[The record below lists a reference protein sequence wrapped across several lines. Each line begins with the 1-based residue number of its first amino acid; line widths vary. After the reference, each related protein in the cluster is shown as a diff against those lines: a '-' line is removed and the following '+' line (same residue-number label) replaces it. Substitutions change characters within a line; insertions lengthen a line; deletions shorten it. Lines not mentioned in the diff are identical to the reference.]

1 MYGQWKK
8 FLSVTLSVLLSFGM
22 IQIPVSAEEAASE
35 EEVTLEQVKTEEQEE
50 ESVFE
55 EIPEETEEPN
65 EIISEESAEVQEG
78 SEEDGTDENELLSE
92 EPNENNVLSEDEDTE
107 TAEPLDEIPEEV
119 LEEEN
124 LKFDDEV
131 DDSGTCGDNLTWVMT
146 KSHVLTIS
154 GSGPMYDY
162 TSGSTSSN
170 PSPFRKYIKFYG
182 GEVQQ
187 IIIEDGVTHI
197 GNNSFADL
205 KHSKWTQDRVV
216 IPDSVES
223 IGEFAF
229 AFSLPVNN
237 LPSHLKSVGEQA
249 FRSNDITKAVLPETL
264 TTLSIALFSQC
275 RNLEEVQI
283 LGDVTKIP
291 QSTFSECNKL
301 KEVEFPATIT
311 TIDQYAF
318 TSCGMEEINLPPNLQ
333 TIGNNAFLN
342 CDNLNKIKI
351 PKSVTTI
358 KGAFS
363 QCDKLGK
370 VVYEDGI
377 TLIAEGAFP
386 NCYELKTVVI
396 PSSVTKIEEA
406 CSAVQ
411 AEDVYYY
418 GTAKEWDS
426 ISFTNNGRWW
436 LRNATI
442 HYGGEPKEFGDL
454 LYIILGDEESRHIRI
469 VGVSN
474 SSASELHIPETIEDY
489 PVREIGEG
497 AFENNTAIVSIAFSE
512 NIKSIFKD
520 ALKGCTC
527 LISVEFG
534 SNIESIEQ
542 NAFSKCY
549 HLNTIEF
556 SGTIEDWDSM
566 NIQDGN
572 EILSKVLVDK
582 FNYGGLNKNEIWS
595 FPNPGFYNYKSDYV
609 NQLEQRLDI
618 LGKGILSKKY
628 NETLYAEACPHCYG
642 MAATVILN
650 KYDHR
655 FTAGNLSDCALD
667 ASAREFIMNHYMA
680 QYQPE
685 YQFEFKVTS
694 TIVNVLKMLDRSAE
708 AANNGALPSLVSY
721 PSHTVVC
728 YGKEEGHYSYQGKTY
743 STRALIYDSNYPG
756 LFSPEFCIY
765 YNLDEN
771 EYIVPAYEGV
781 PTFIPQFGEAGEYT
795 TLNTMADDIIVVS
808 NNLALMDPIKY
819 GDPTNVEKYSK
830 SYIVFG
836 KIVADTVPK
845 MISSM
850 AQQGI
855 EHVSYFFDFSN
866 NNSEQNMIHFVL
878 PDDCEGVTIPKEL
891 LNGEYTFYL
900 VDQNNFECVTAESD
914 SDIRITFD
922 GKMSFSGGNAVYT
935 AILGNCTKLD
945 NHISSFLISG
955 EAHGVLKAFYNEGKL
970 DIYGDDLAGTSVSS
984 IDENVT
990 DKYEINDNTNVL
1002 SIIGDNNEM
1011 TVDTT
1016 VYTGDVLPI
1025 DIPRDGIIPEGIWTA
1040 GIKDKTYAGSAIK
1053 QNFRV
1058 YDGTRLLKEK
1068 TDYTVTYKN
1077 NTNAYTYDGDRT
1089 SFFPAKGD
1097 KTPYILIT
1105 GKGNY
1110 SGKTYVPFSIDQV
1123 NMNDPEQVY
1132 IEKSITLKANG
1143 KVQRPVPVITYN
1155 GKAVS
1160 SKEYTLHYY
1169 DKYGM
1174 ELNKKTGPK
1183 EAGTY
1188 TIVVVANRKNFGGEK
1203 EIQIPLTIA
1212 EETDKQ
1218 KAVALNK
1225 AITITAGNAEYDGAL
1240 KETAAITSKLGYEL
1254 EEGRDYDVI
1263 YSANVKAGTATVTAA
1278 GKGIYTGTVR
1288 KTFKI
1293 TPRLYAGHEDEF
1305 DIDVKDAVYS
1315 KGGAI
1320 PEVHVFWNG
1329 NELKAGAD
1337 YTLKYANNKAVTTP
1351 DTSKRPAVTVTFKG
1365 NFKGT
1370 AVPEDFD
1377 ILPKD
1382 IGTVNI
1388 SAKDLIYKKGKY
1400 QSTPVLTDTDGKKLK
1415 AGTDY
1420 LKTYKYELVTED
1432 GIVIRELETADD
1444 AETNSYIRVTVT
1456 GTGNYTDEATV
1467 TYRILETGKDI
1478 SKAVFKIA
1486 NQEYTGSEILI
1497 TDMSQFKG
1505 LDDLRDAYVIV
1516 DRERFYLELGKDFE
1530 VVPGSYVKNINKG
1543 TAKVTFRGIGEYG
1556 GTKTVSFKIGQ
1567 RSIVDY
1573 WQGVKNFFSKLF

>member
-1 MYGQWKK
+1 MYGQSKK
-8 FLSVTLSVLLSFGM
+8 IISVALSMFLSFGM
-22 IQIPVSAEEAASE
+22 IQIPVSAEEETVAE
-35 EEVTLEQVKTEEQEE
+35 EEVTLEQAETEEQEK
-50 ESVFE
+50 ESSFE
-55 EIPEETEEPN
+55 EIAGETEEPN
-65 EIISEESAEVQEG
+65 EIISEESVEVQEG
-78 SEEDGTDENELLSE
+78 SEEEGTDENEHLTE
-92 EPNENNVLSEDEDTE
+92 ETDENIDISEDEKIETTE
-107 TAEPLDEIPEEV
+107 SSDEIPEEV
-119 LEEEN
+119 LKEETEEEN

-131 DDSGTCGDNLTWVMT
+131 DDSGSCGDNLTWVMT

-162 TSGSTSSN
+162 TSGTTSSN
-170 PSPFRKYIKFYG
+170 PSPFKKYVGFYG

-197 GNNSFADL
+197 GNNSFTDL
-205 KHSKWTQDRVV
+205 KHSKWTQEKVV

-291 QSTFSECNKL
+291 QSAFNECNKL
-301 KEVEFPATIT
+301 KKVDFPATIT

-318 TSCGMEEINLPPNLQ
+318 TSCGMEGIDLPPNLQ

-351 PKSVTTI
+351 PRSVTTI
-358 KGAFS
+358 NGAFS

-386 NCYELKTVVI
+386 KCYELKTVVI
-396 PSSVTKIEEA
+396 PSSVTNIEEA
-406 CSAVQ
+406 CPAVQ

-418 GTAKEWDS
+418 GTEKEWEK
-426 ISFTNNGRWW
+426 ISFTDYGRWW
-436 LRNATI
+436 LKNATI

-454 LYIILGDEESRHIRI
+454 LYIVLGDEESRYIRI

-497 AFENNTAIVSIAFSE
+497 AFEDNTVIVSVAFPE
-512 NIKSIFKD
+512 NIKSIYKD
-520 ALKGCTC
+520 ALNGCSS
-527 LISVEFG
+527 LITVEFG

-556 SGTIEDWDSM
+556 SGSLDDWDSM
-566 NIQDGN
+566 SIQEGN
-572 EILSKVLVDK
+572 EILSKVLVEK

-609 NQLEQRLDI
+609 TQLEQRLDI
-618 LGKGILSKKY
+618 LGKGILSNQF
-628 NETLYAEACPHCYG
+628 NEVLYAEACPHCYG

-694 TIVNVLKMLDRSAE
+694 TVVNVLEMLDRSAE
-708 AANNGALPSLVSY
+708 AANNGVLPSLVSY

-781 PTFIPQFGEAGEYT
+781 PTFIPQFGETGEYT

-819 GDPTNVEKYSK
+819 GDPTGVEKYSK

-845 MISSM
+845 VISSM
-850 AQQGI
+850 AEQGI
-855 EHVSYFFDFSN
+855 EHISYFFDFSN
-866 NNSEQNMIHFVL
+866 NNSEHNMIHFVL
-878 PDDCEGVTIPKEL
+878 PEDCEEITIPKEL
-891 LNGEYTFYL
+891 LNGEYAFYL
-900 VDQNNFECVTAESD
+900 IDRNNFEYVSAESD
-914 SDIRITFD
+914 SDIRIKFD

-935 AILGNCTKLD
+935 AILGNCTKID

-970 DIYGDDLAGTSVSS
+970 DIYGDDLAGISVSS

-990 DKYEINDNTNVL
+990 DKYEINENINVL

-1011 TVDTT
+1011 TVDTS

-1025 DIPRDGIIPEGIWTA
+1025 DIPGDGIIPEGIWTA
-1040 GIKDKTYAGSAIK
+1040 GIKDKQYAGSAIK

-1077 NTNAYTYDGDRT
+1077 NTKAYTYEGDRS
-1089 SFFPAKGD
+1089 SFKPVKGD

-1110 SGKTYVPFSIDQV
+1110 SDKTYVPFSIDQV
-1123 NMNDPEQVY
+1123 DLNDPEQVY
-1132 IEKSITLKANG
+1132 IEESIVLKANG
-1143 KVQRPVPVITYN
+1143 KVQRPVPVITFN
-1155 GKAVS
+1155 GKTVS
-1160 SKEYTLHYY
+1160 YKEYTLHYY

-1174 ELNKKTGPK
+1174 ELDKKTGPK

-1188 TIVVVANRKNFGGEK
+1188 TIVVVANRKNFAGEK

-1218 KAVALNK
+1218 KAVALSK
-1225 AITITAGNAEYDGAL
+1225 AITVTAGNAEYDGVL
-1240 KETAAITSKLGYEL
+1240 KETAAITNKPGFDLQ
-1254 EEGRDYDVI
+1254 EGRDYEVS
-1263 YSANVKAGTATVTAA
+1263 YSANVKAGTATVTAT
-1278 GKGIYTGTVR
+1278 GKGIYTGTVK

-1293 TPRLYAGHEDEF
+1293 TPRLYAEHEDEF

-1320 PEVHVFWNG
+1320 PEAHVYWND
-1329 NELKAGAD
+1329 NELKAGTD
-1337 YTLKYANNKAVTTP
+1337 YTLKYANNKKVT
-1351 DTSKRPAVTVTFKG
+1351 DGSVSKFPTVTVTFKG
-1365 NFKGT
+1365 NYKGT
-1370 AVPEDFD
+1370 VTKNFFID
-1377 ILPKD
+1377 PKP
-1382 IGTVNI
+1382 I
-1388 SAKDLIYKKGKY
+1388 SAVTITSKDKVY
-1400 QSTPVLTDTDGKKLK
+1400 STKANAWKSAPVLKDTDGKTLK

-1420 LKTYKYELVTED
+1420 EKTITYSTEEDEELPEVVNAGT
-1432 GIVIRELETADD
+1432 VVK
-1444 AETNSYIRVTVT
+1444 VTVT
-1456 GTGNYTDEATV
+1456 GKGSYTGTV
-1467 TYRILETGKDI
+1467 STTYRILDTGCDI
-1478 SKAVFKIA
+1478 SKATFKIA

-1497 TDMSQFKG
+1497 TDMSQFTG
-1505 LDDLRDAYVIV
+1505 TDDAKNAYITVNKQK
-1516 DRERFYLELGKDFE
+1516 EYLVLGEDFE
-1530 VVPGSYVKNINKG
+1530 VVPGSYVKNISKG
-1543 TAKVTFRGIGEYG
+1543 TAKVTFRGINDYG